1 MGARPGL
8 NGLEP
13 SKPVAILDF
22 GVGGRKSVPLVESTQ
37 HIFLLSIAVSVDL
50 LPGEQCFCSVLLPGV
65 QCCIN
70 YCQQCS
76 VVLLLGRQLLLL
88 GLLGGLAVLV
98 VTLGCC
104 PV

>member
-65 QCCIN
+65 QCCIIAWTSI
-70 YCQQCS
+70 S
-76 VVLLLGRQLLLL
+76 VIRAPGWVSCASCYTRLLPCVDTQL
-88 GLLGGLAVLV
+88 
-98 VTLGCC
+98 C
-104 PV
+104 